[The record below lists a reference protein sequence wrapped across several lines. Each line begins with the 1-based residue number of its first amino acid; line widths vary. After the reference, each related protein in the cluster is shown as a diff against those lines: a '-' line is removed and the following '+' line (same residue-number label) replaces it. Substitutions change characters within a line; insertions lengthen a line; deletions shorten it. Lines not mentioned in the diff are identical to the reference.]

1 MALTVGDTALHAS
14 RYNDI
19 QDKHGWNAA
28 GPEADGPAR
37 QRSPPL
43 LPPRKLPCPLL
54 RALAPGTAWD
64 VHACMHVIT
73 HSLLRTCS
81 HAHASRV
88 CVCVVVRAE
97 QMLKEEI
104 RATRTQLDVNPN
116 DSMALAKIGELRL
129 ELAMLKQVS
138 LLQYYNMILS

>member
-1 MALTVGDTALHAS
+1 MECRRTLGRLPSSPTFSPAPPPAEVALPAAARARARNSVG
-14 RYNDI
+14 
-19 QDKHGWNAA
+19 
-28 GPEADGPAR
+28 
-37 QRSPPL
+37 
-43 LPPRKLPCPLL
+43 C
-54 RALAPGTAWD
+54 
-64 VHACMHVIT
+64 ACMYARN
-73 HSLLRTCS
+73 HSLTPANVFSCARVTC
-81 HAHASRV
+81 V
-88 CVCVVVRAE
+88 CVCVCVRAA

>member
-1 MALTVGDTALHAS
+1 M
-14 RYNDI
+14 
-19 QDKHGWNAA
+19 
-28 GPEADGPAR
+28 
-37 QRSPPL
+37 
-43 LPPRKLPCPLL
+43 
-54 RALAPGTAWD
+54 
-64 VHACMHVIT
+64 
-73 HSLLRTCS
+73 RTR
-81 HAHASRV
+81 HV

-138 LLQYYNMILS
+138 LLQYYNIML